1 MHASENNPDHVWKLI
16 ESIRMSLLVTKSGD
30 TIDARPMAAIAQQ
43 ESGRIYILANRQEDS
58 HRQIQED
65 DQVIVSFQK
74 SVTYVVVHGSAH
86 PSDDRAKIRELWTA
100 FDQAWWDGPEDPRI
114 ILLSIEPLRAEYWE
128 SPGKLISYTDM
139 LLSAVTGKKPDTGRH
154 GQVSL

>member
-1 MHASENNPDHVWKLI
+1 MHSSKNNPDHVWKLI
-16 ESIRMSLLVTKSGD
+16 EDIRMSLLVTKNGD
-30 TIDARPMAAIAQQ
+30 MIDARPMAAIAQ
-43 ESGRIYILANRQEDS
+43 EENGRIYILANKQEDS
-58 HRQIQED
+58 HRQIQQD

-74 SVTYVVVHGSAH
+74 GVTYVVVHGSAQS
-86 PSDDRAKIRELWTA
+86 SDDRTKIRELWTA

-114 ILLSIEPLRAEYWE
+114 ILLSIEPSRAEYWE

-154 GQVSL
+154 GQVVL